1 MSLKIKK
8 RSKDATVILKL
19 MGDATSEDICKLS
32 KALEEIREK
41 GTLQIAIDVAE
52 ASFLDSSALGVLIL
66 NFKILAR
73 NKGTISILHPT
84 SYMRQLLTN
93 SNLDTV
99 FPLVEREDDL

>member
-32 KALEEIREK
+32 KALEEVREK
-41 GTLQIAIDVAE
+41 GTLQIAIDVSE

-73 NKGTISILHPT
+73 NKGAISILHPT